1 MTARIIV
8 APSGGTRMAHAR
20 LSDLLCC
27 TALAVSL
34 FYGSA
39 AQSVEKSNALSRGSK
54 SKSVASTSK
63 TTTVEPGRV
72 FSAHA
77 STVKKPGWIL
87 EIASKDMGICRY
99 FATADGFKIETPMC
113 MLYGN
118 FKNSMAAVANFET
131 QKYFVFPM
139 DKTTYY
145 LSLMGMTIHANHKS
159 KFERE
164 FEQSDWKR
172 VRELKFQELPV
183 IEYERH
189 VLNPPKNR
197 TRTRYQ
203 LLTHLPFVPNR
214 LYDFYH
220 DIMQTQPAMPNA
232 IVIDDRVEITN
243 PTVKWQELSLKK
255 AQRTALSES
264 DLCIPASLRAVDT
277 IADVTI
283 GDTEKFR
290 AKEAV
295 DAFRKAADKASH
307 ESSPGLR

>member
-1 MTARIIV
+1 
-8 APSGGTRMAHAR
+8 MAHAR
-20 LSDLLCC
+20 LGDLLFC
-27 TALAVSL
+27 TVLVVSQL

-39 AQSVEKSNALSRGSK
+39 AQSVEKSNTPRHASQ
-54 SKSVASTSK
+54 SKSVVSPSK
-63 TTTVEPGRV
+63 TTAVQPAKV
-72 FSAHA
+72 FSEHP

-118 FKNSMAAVANFET
+118 FKNSMAAIANLET

-139 DKTTYY
+139 GKTTYY
-145 LSLMGMTIHANHKS
+145 LDLMGITVHANHKS

-164 FEQSDWKR
+164 FEQSDWKK
-172 VRELKFQELPV
+172 VRELKFEELPV
-183 IEYERH
+183 TEYERH

-203 LLTHLPFVPNR
+203 LLTHLPCVPNR
-214 LYDFYH
+214 LYDFYQ
-220 DIMQTQPAMPNA
+220 DIMQTKPAMPNS

-243 PTVKWQELSLKK
+243 PTVKWKELSLKK

-264 DLCIPASLRAVDT
+264 DLCIPASLREVDT

-283 GDTEKFR
+283 SDTERFR
-290 AKEAV
+290 GKEAV